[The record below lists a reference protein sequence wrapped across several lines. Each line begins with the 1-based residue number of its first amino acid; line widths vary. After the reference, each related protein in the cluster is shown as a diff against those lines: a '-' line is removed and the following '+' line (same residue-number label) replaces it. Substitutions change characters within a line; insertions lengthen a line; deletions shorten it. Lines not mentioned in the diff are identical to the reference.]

1 MQNLRE
7 LAGDKPYYEIN
18 REERNVAGLLY
29 HLLLSKDNLMTFL
42 SDLGYNNIDCEQ
54 VELYYEFAYV
64 RDLWKKL
71 PNDNELKKSFI
82 IETLNYIGLSQ
93 LLPNEE
99 VKSFNT
105 FFGATRAESEK
116 YIVSPAN
123 WSISGMSDKL
133 KENQSLFEA
142 VCMLKWGFNVKPDIV
157 IVLPNNQAICI
168 EAKWDST
175 EGTYKGNDLF
185 KNVKQLY
192 VQKYVMEE
200 ILNYDHVDYVFLTK
214 STTRGNSKKE
224 IDSVLNHHW
233 NQIFQKLDYSD
244 SLPFAQKWI
253 ERIINQKQ

>member
-1 MQNLRE
+1 MQNLRD
-7 LAGDKPYYEIN
+7 LAGNPAYFEIN
-18 REERNVAGLLY
+18 REERNVAALLY
-29 HLLLSKDNLMTFL
+29 HLLLSKKNLSVFL
-42 SDLGYNNIDCEQ
+42 DDLGYKNEALEK

-71 PNDNELKKSFI
+71 PNDNDKKRDFI
-82 IETLNYIGLSQ
+82 VDSLVVNDVEHLIPKTG
-93 LLPNEE
+93 
-99 VKSFNT
+99 VKEFNT

-116 YIVSPAN
+116 HIVSPAN
-123 WSISGMSDKL
+123 WSILGMSDML

-142 VCMLKWGFNVKPDIV
+142 VCMLKWGFNVKPDLV
-157 IVLPNNQAICI
+157 VVLPNNRAICI

-185 KNVKQLY
+185 KNVKQLH

-200 ILNYDHVDYVFLTK
+200 ILNYDQVDYVYLTK
-214 STTRGNSKKE
+214 STTRGNAKNE
-224 IDSVLNHHW
+224 IDLVLNRHW

-253 ERIINQKQ
+253 ERIINLEK

>member
-1 MQNLRE
+1 MKPLRHI
-7 LAGDKPYYEIN
+7 AGDNFYYEIN
-18 REERNVAGLLY
+18 REERNVAALLY
-29 HLLLSKDNLMTFL
+29 HLLLSKKNLSVFL
-42 SDLGYNNIDCEQ
+42 EDFGYNNEDFEK
-54 VELYYEFAYV
+54 VELYFEFAYV

-71 PNDNELKKSFI
+71 PNDNDIKRDFI
-82 IETLNYIGLSQ
+82 VDFLVDKDVEQ
-93 LLPNEE
+93 LIPKTGIKE
-99 VKSFNT
+99 FNT
-105 FFGATRAESEK
+105 FFGATRAKSEK
-116 YIVSPAN
+116 HIVSPAN
-123 WSISGMSDKL
+123 WSISGMSNKL

-200 ILNYDHVDYVFLTK
+200 ILNYDHVDYVYLTK
-214 STTRGNSKKE
+214 TNTRGNSKKE
-224 IDSVLNHHW
+224 IDLVLNHHW

-253 ERIINQKQ
+253 ERIINEE